1 MERQS
6 GEIGKLIEDKAKE
19 QEFSE
24 EADKLKGVIEIINR
38 EILNYIEKRK
48 AITKYIVDSR
58 KKNIS
63 DFEDDEDRIIEYFDH
78 ERYVKEESYR
88 VIDKRLKELTTLS
101 SSPYFGRVDFND
113 SEYGEDSIY
122 VGRFGVTLE
131 GSYEPLVVDWRAP
144 IASLFYTASLGETK
158 YKSPDGDIDIEILKK
173 RQYIIKKAVL
183 KGLFDSEVDVKDDIL
198 QMVLSENS
206 GSKLRDIVMT
216 IQAEQD
222 NIIRQPRNKAVIV
235 NGTAGSGKTTIALH
249 RVAYLLYNYRNVLQ
263 DKVLILGPNQIFIEY
278 IREVLPTL
286 GEEGVNQETFK
297 DFALNMVELDTH
309 DIMST
314 KNYMEHILSGDEKF
328 IEEIKYKLSDDY
340 INELDK
346 LVKIENSSY
355 ENNLKPVIYYEKE
368 VVSKKELTELFDKY
382 YIDMPL
388 FRRNKKIKRII
399 FGKIK
404 DARDA
409 KVRQI
414 EKEYKE
420 AVKNASED
428 ELKLNGNEMAYKRK
442 LRIREAVEM
451 VIKAKKELTWLLPKN
466 VLDIYKT
473 INGEKMYT
481 IDDLAPLIYLRIKLE
496 GIKLNKEIKHVV
508 IDEAQDYSK
517 LQFIVIKELTNCLG
531 MTIVGDSNQRLIPVA
546 ASNNIPMESLSE
558 VLVDMDNE
566 TFKLNKS
573 YRSTAEI
580 MQYANKFLK
589 NNNIVPLVRNG
600 EKVEEIHVKCDEE
613 FIEKADAALV
623 EMKAKGFETVGII
636 CRNMEETK
644 YFGKLLKNNDYIK
657 IVDRENIIYSGGQV
671 VIPSYLAKGLEFDGV
686 IMVDTDKS
694 DNKNKVSYVMAT
706 RALHKLYDIHVD
718 YR

>member
-19 QEFSE
+19 QEFIE
-24 EADKLKGVIEIINR
+24 ETDKLKGVIEIINR

-63 DFEDDEDRIIEYFDH
+63 EFEDDEDRIIEYFDH

-101 SSPYFGRVDFND
+101 TSPYFGRVDFND

-158 YKSPDGDIDIEILKK
+158 YKSPDGDIDIDILKK

-346 LVKIENSSY
+346 LVKIQNSAY

-368 VVSKKELTELFDKY
+368 VVSQKELTELFDKY

-451 VIKAKKELTWLLPKN
+451 VIKAKRELTWLLPKD

-496 GIKLNKEIKHVV
+496 GIKINKEIKHVV

-531 MTIVGDSNQRLIPVA
+531 MTIVGDSNQRLVPVA
-546 ASNNIPMESLSE
+546 ASHNIPMESLSE
-558 VLVDMDNE
+558 VLVDMDTE
-566 TFKLNKS
+566 TFRLNKS

-600 EKVEEIHVKCDEE
+600 EKVEEIHVKSDKE

-694 DNKNKVSYVMAT
+694 NNKNKVSYVMAT